1 MKQSV
6 TRVTQ
11 QLAIGFAFLFRSAA
25 WAGASPTSGQAPFLL
40 SVLVV
45 DNSAAGPAELEVA
58 KEKATAIFGRAGI
71 DVEWRH
77 FSTSTGAPSASAPDA
92 SGRDVLP
99 LTLIL
104 PAKQAYPTLKELFG
118 LPKSALGFAMTQPAG
133 KPYGDTAYIF
143 VNRVEE
149 LIRGDAFAR
158 LGVVVGHIIAH
169 DLGHLLLGRG
179 HTSNGL
185 MSAQVGERMLQLAGA
200 NRLHFSRPQAKKIL
214 AVVAKR
220 TSNRRA
226 D

>member
-1 MKQSV
+1 MKQSD

-11 QLAIGFAFLFRSAA
+11 QLAIGFAFLFSSAA
-25 WAGASPTSGQAPFLL
+25 WAGASPMSGQAPFLL

-45 DNSAAGPAELEVA
+45 DNSAAGPVELEVA

-71 DVEWRH
+71 DIEWRH
-77 FSTSTGAPSASAPDA
+77 FSPLTGAPSAPAWDA

-104 PAKQAYPTLKELFG
+104 PAKKAYPTLKKLFR
-118 LPKSALGFAMTQPAG
+118 LPKSAMGFATTRPAD

-149 LIRGDAFAR
+149 LIRRDAFAR
-158 LGVVVGHIIAH
+158 LGIVLGHIIAH
-169 DLGHLLLGRG
+169 ELGHLLLGRG
-179 HTSNGL
+179 HTSSGL
-185 MSAQVGERMLQLAGA
+185 MSAQVGERTLKLARA
-200 NRLHFSRPQAKKIL
+200 NRLHFSRPQVKKIL
-214 AVVAKR
+214 AVVGRR
-220 TSNRRA
+220 TSSRRA